1 MTSRLHPFAAR
12 RPYTLVE
19 NQIPDGIAK
28 GDVMRRE
35 IRTVMS
41 ATDWMLLV
49 TLGILWGGSYFFGKV
64 ALAQLPPFTVAAGR
78 LGIAAAVLHVIV
90 RAAGYAMP
98 GSIRAWRALWIMGL
112 LNNVIPM
119 SLILWGQTRIGS
131 GLAAIL
137 NASTPLFT
145 VLLAHFFTRDE
156 RLTARKIGGVLFGV
170 TGVVAMIGP
179 AALGGLSGGLL
190 AQFAMLGAALSYAC
204 AGIFGR
210 RFAGTP
216 PLVTAA
222 GQVTASSLTLLP
234 LAFILDRPWLLSP
247 PRARTWAAVLGLAL
261 LCTALAYVIYFR
273 ILATAGASNL
283 LLVTLLM
290 PVTAV
295 LLGISMLGERIEPR
309 HAVGMTLIAAGL
321 VTIDGRIV
329 AALRRRRAQY
339 VPGRICL

>member
-1 MTSRLHPFAAR
+1 
-12 RPYTLVE
+12 
-19 NQIPDGIAK
+19 
-28 GDVMRRE
+28 MRRE
-35 IRTVMS
+35 IRAIMS
-41 ATDWMLLV
+41 ASDWMLLV
-49 TLGILWGGSYFFGKV
+49 TLGTLWGGSYFFGKV
-64 ALAQLPPFTVAAGR
+64 ALAELPPFTVAVGR
-78 LGIAAAVLHVIV
+78 LGIAAAVLHVVV

-98 GSIRAWRALWIMGL
+98 GSIRAWRAFWVMGL
-112 LNNVIPM
+112 LNNAIPM
-119 SLILWGQTRIGS
+119 SLILWGQISIGS

-156 RLTARKIGGVLFGV
+156 RMTAGKIGGMLFGLA
-170 TGVVAMIGP
+170 GVAVMIGP
-179 AALGGLSGGLL
+179 DALGGLNGGLL
-190 AQFAMLGAALSYAC
+190 AQLAMLSAAVSYAC

-234 LAFILDRPWLLSP
+234 LSLIVDRPWLLPSP
-247 PRARTWAAVLGLAL
+247 GGRTWAAVAGLAL

-273 ILATAGASNL
+273 ILATSGASNL

-295 LLGISMLGERIEPR
+295 LLGISMLGEHIEPR
-309 HAVGMTLIAAGL
+309 HVVGMALIAAGL
-321 VTIDGRIV
+321 ATVDGRIF
-329 AALRRRRAQY
+329 AALRRLRRRSSRDA
-339 VPGRICL
+339 PFAPERTRD

>member
-1 MTSRLHPFAAR
+1 
-12 RPYTLVE
+12 
-19 NQIPDGIAK
+19 
-28 GDVMRRE
+28 MRRE

-41 ATDWMLLV
+41 TTDWMLLV
-49 TLGILWGGSYFFGKV
+49 TLGGLWGGSYFFGKV
-64 ALAQLPPFTVAAGR
+64 ALAQLPPFTVAVGR
-78 LGIAAAVLHVIV
+78 LGIAAAVLHVVV

-98 GSIRAWRALWIMGL
+98 GSCRAWRAFWVMGL
-112 LNNVIPM
+112 LNNAIPM

-145 VLLAHFFTRDE
+145 VLLAHLFTRDE
-156 RLTARKIGGVLFGV
+156 RMTARKIGGVLFGLA
-170 TGVVAMIGP
+170 GVAVMIG
-179 AALGGLSGGLL
+179 ADALGGLNGGLL
-190 AQFAMLGAALSYAC
+190 AQLAMLGAAISYAC

-234 LAFILDRPWLLSP
+234 LSLIVDRPWLLP
-247 PRARTWAAVLGLAL
+247 PPGAQTWAAVTGLAL

-273 ILATAGASNL
+273 ILATSGASNL

-295 LLGISMLGERIEPR
+295 LLGITMLGEHVEPR
-309 HAVGMTLIAAGL
+309 QAVGMALITAGL
-321 VTIDGRIV
+321 ATIDGRTL
-329 AALRRRRAQY
+329 ALLLRH
-339 VPGRICL
+339 VPQRSPASR